1 MSKNSGQ
8 CSRIFDTYLQRD
20 GILDYM
26 QKTLVDMK
34 DEMGIYLYNN
44 SNILEDQIEKES
56 TSISYDYPKQ
66 IKQ

>member
-1 MSKNSGQ
+1 MLKNFL
-8 CSRIFDTYLQRD
+8 IHIYNVI

-56 TSISYDYPKQ
+56 TSISYDYPKTNKNSNGYQ
-66 IKQ
+66 